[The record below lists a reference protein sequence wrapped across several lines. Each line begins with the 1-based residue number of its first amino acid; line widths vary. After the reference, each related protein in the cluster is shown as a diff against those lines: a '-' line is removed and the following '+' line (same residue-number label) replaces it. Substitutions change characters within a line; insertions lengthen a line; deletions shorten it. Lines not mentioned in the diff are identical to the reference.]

1 MKRSGTVLVVDDDA
15 YVRES
20 LVSFLERTFEVRT
33 AASVDEALTP
43 ERLTGADIVVTDLRM
58 PGRGGREL
66 VETLAA
72 SEPGLPVVVL
82 TAYGTVT
89 SAIECMRVGAADY
102 LLKPTDP
109 DELHLVL
116 TRALERARSQRELG
130 YLRATEP
137 PRGEGREPLGVS
149 LAWRQVMDLAA
160 MAAPVDTSVLL
171 IGESGTGKEEVA
183 RYVHSRSPRASGP
196 FVCVNCAAIPS
207 ELFESEFFGHRRG
220 SFTGAL
226 EDREGRFRI
235 ADQGTLFL
243 DEVNSLPAPAQA
255 KVLRVLQDGKFQ
267 RVGESHSTQTDVR
280 VICASNADLAGEV
293 QRGAFRS
300 DLFYRINVLTIEL
313 PPLHERPEDV
323 SVLAGAFLEELG
335 GKLGKRLDGISPEA
349 SAALLRYPWPGNVRE
364 LRNVLE
370 RGIIVARGRTLGVED
385 LPFRRRAGS
394 RGEAAGPDLDLRRI
408 LHETERGVLETALR
422 RAGGVRRDA
431 ARLLG
436 IDERNVAYYL
446 RKHDLM
452 DFEP

>member
-1 MKRSGTVLVVDDDA
+1 
-15 YVRES
+15 
-20 LVSFLERTFEVRT
+20 
-33 AASVDEALTP
+33 
-43 ERLTGADIVVTDLRM
+43 
-58 PGRGGREL
+58 
-66 VETLAA
+66 
-72 SEPGLPVVVL
+72 
-82 TAYGTVT
+82 
-89 SAIECMRVGAADY
+89 
-102 LLKPTDP
+102 
-109 DELHLVL
+109 
-116 TRALERARSQRELG
+116 
-130 YLRATEP
+130 
-137 PRGEGREPLGVS
+137 
-149 LAWRQVMDLAA
+149 
-160 MAAPVDTSVLL
+160 
-171 IGESGTGKEEVA
+171 
-183 RYVHSRSPRASGP
+183 
-196 FVCVNCAAIPS
+196 
-207 ELFESEFFGHRRG
+207 
-220 SFTGAL
+220 
-226 EDREGRFRI
+226 
-235 ADQGTLFL
+235 
-243 DEVNSLPAPAQA
+243 VNSLPAPAQA